1 VIFSVGLI
9 HLLADKIKV
18 LQTTSDFPLGL
29 TLCALGILLKL
40 GIETATVV
48 FMSSISTPCPPKL
61 AIADEEVAENFGI
74 DGNLEVMYPGISRE
88 LPIHERKLGTP
99 A

>member
-1 VIFSVGLI
+1 
-9 HLLADKIKV
+9 
-18 LQTTSDFPLGL
+18 
-29 TLCALGILLKL
+29 
-40 GIETATVV
+40 
-48 FMSSISTPCPPKL
+48 L